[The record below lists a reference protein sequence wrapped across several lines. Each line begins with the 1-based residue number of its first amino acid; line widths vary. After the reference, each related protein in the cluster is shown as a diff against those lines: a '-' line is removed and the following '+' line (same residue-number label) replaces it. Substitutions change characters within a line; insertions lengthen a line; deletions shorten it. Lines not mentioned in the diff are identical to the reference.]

1 MKKRGSEIT
10 ASLQRLPL
18 DGGSCCLD
26 VAKRRSL
33 RLLRGMMVGCVVW
46 SVVGGL
52 SGRASAQESEL
63 EAASEVESPSSPP
76 SYSKPHLP
84 SDQIAGF
91 YRSLAERKKPGTGN
105 TDDGLEVPMDAP
117 EGAGDGVAGEHDG
130 ESEDAQ
136 ADSSAKH
143 DATPAEIQQ
152 WIDQLGSVEF
162 AAREQAT
169 AKLRDAGKRALA
181 LLEEASREHPDL
193 EVRTRAADVSKG
205 ITGGETA
212 GRIDAFLA
220 GDDVELDGWEVFQS
234 IMGDG
239 VRIREL
245 YVDFLM
251 RHGEVAASLD
261 VTSKA
266 REAAFQKT
274 IVDVQRGMFVEQ
286 RSPTEADLIAL
297 MLLANDHDMPITRV
311 EENAIFTVL
320 RRDATAKLLSDS
332 QLSGA
337 FRAMLGGWIS
347 REDVVNRQ
355 EMLWFALSWD
365 LTETLP
371 LALVTLEKATDPV
384 TLGMAM
390 QAIARFGDLS
400 NVPEVAKFLDDYRP
414 ASEQQYAGGT
424 LVQAF
429 VSDAAAAAIILLN
442 DRSLDEFALNA
453 AAEHPKYGFIVQ
465 EIGFPTEDPKP
476 RKDAIEK
483 LKKELLSR

>member
-1 MKKRGSEIT
+1 
-10 ASLQRLPL
+10 A
-18 DGGSCCLD
+18 
-26 VAKRRSL
+26 
-33 RLLRGMMVGCVVW
+33 
-46 SVVGGL
+46 
-52 SGRASAQESEL
+52 
-63 EAASEVESPSSPP
+63 
-76 SYSKPHLP
+76 

-91 YRSLAERKKPGTGN
+91 YRSLAERKKAGTDENGQ
-105 TDDGLEVPMDAP
+105 GLPFDAP
-117 EGAGDGVAGEHDG
+117 EKAGDAVPGEHQDQSG
-130 ESEDAQ
+130 GAPADPSSELE
-136 ADSSAKH
+136 
-143 DATPAEIQQ
+143 ATPAEIQQ

-169 AKLRDAGKRALA
+169 AKLRGAGKRALS

-193 EVRTRAADVSKG
+193 EVRTRATDVSKG

-220 GDDVELDGWEVFQS
+220 GEDVELDGWEVFQS

-320 RRDATAKLLSDS
+320 RREATAKLISDS

-347 REDVVNRQ
+347 RKDVVNRQ

-371 LALVTLEKATDPV
+371 LALTTLEKATDPV

-390 QAIARFGDLS
+390 QAIARFGDQS
-400 NVPEVAKFLDDYRP
+400 NVPEVAKFLNDYRP